1 MASERQRPPHVGRVA
16 LVTGGGQGLGRAIA
30 LRLAREGARVA
41 IAQRSPEP
49 LERTTT
55 DIRAAG
61 GEALAVPTDVGAPE
75 QLERLVATVRERF
88 GPVDILVNNAGR
100 SQRRQGFIDVDL
112 ALWQEILATVLTG
125 PFLLSRAVV
134 PDMAARGWGRII
146 NVSAVQARVPL
157 TGNAPY
163 AAAKGG
169 LESLTRSMAVD
180 LTRHGIVVNAIAP
193 GPVDP
198 QAEDAVRDQHA
209 WPTLLGRR
217 GLPREVAALASFLA
231 SDECS
236 FIVGQVITCDGG
248 RLLSRQAD
256 PPDV

>member
-1 MASERQRPPHVGRVA
+1 MASEGRPHAGRVA
-16 LVTGGGQGLGRAIA
+16 LLTGGGQGLGRAIA

-41 IAQRSPEP
+41 IAQRSREQ
-49 LERTTT
+49 LERT
-55 DIRAAG
+55 AAEIHAFG
-61 GEALAVPTDVGAPE
+61 GEALAVPADVGAPE
-75 QLERLVATVRERF
+75 QVERLAVTVRGQL
-88 GPVDILVNNAGR
+88 GPVDILVNNAAFSRR
-100 SQRRQGFIDVDL
+100 SRGFVDVDF

-125 PFLLSRAVV
+125 PFLLARAMV
-134 PDMAARGWGRII
+134 PDMIARGWGRII
-146 NVSAVQARVPL
+146 NVSAIQARVPL
-157 TGNAPY
+157 SGNAPY

-169 LESLTRSMAVD
+169 LEALTRSMAVD

-198 QAEDAVRDQHA
+198 EAEDAPRDSRE

-236 FIVGQVITCDGG
+236 FVVGQVIACDGG